1 MVKHEELVQ
10 TNSLT
15 AAAPPAAGPSG
26 SSPLP
31 LIRSP
36 NLSANTLTSAA
47 ADESKRKH
55 AHWQKEQRTVPCA
68 DCRRVRRTC
77 QWLEDGSG
85 QCRRCRDKG
94 IRCSGPVRRR
104 RRPDNEVVAAAF
116 ALATGQTPEG
126 PLSPTSSSARWTTLH
141 LSYALCC
148 HLVDSCKPV
157 EAQLVFSRHSLSGI
171 SRDLNRARGRLEE
184 LAWDVEAILGAPDV
198 APAYTSLAAPT
209 HVFLHDPVT
218 VGQTRHAALSRIA
231 ALALARLASAPG
243 ASSGALPLAD
253 AVNRLLLTL
262 MILDGLP
269 NQFAEERREMYGRAV
284 REGCAL
290 RREKGCVGETREQ
303 LEWVLSNMIRP
314 DFDAPLPVLTNEQL
328 AAICFDTSIG
338 DLTPSFFLTW
348 HDALCAYSET
358 LHYTLAY
365 APLSRLPSAIRYCWK
380 RHADLHD
387 HLLEHLPRVLHH
399 PQYIAEP
406 AKYYRVANF
415 ADHVCKFY
423 LEALRPLSGAY
434 SALFRCNA
442 PHSMVAEGR
451 ELVYTALSTATD
463 LLDTAF
469 SLHFEKVRSYWL
481 AFPLTDA
488 FEPFRRDLL
497 PAWAA
502 QDPHRG
508 DRLLHHMRFASF
520 FSSEAARLARD
531 LEKVVTPVSPPH
543 HALCTPASTHRTLS
557 TPATSPRELESP
569 DVAIK

>member
-1 MVKHEELVQ
+1 MLFGAQ
-10 TNSLT
+10 F
-15 AAAPPAAGPSG
+15 SG
-26 SSPLP
+26 
-31 LIRSP
+31 
-36 NLSANTLTSAA
+36 
-47 ADESKRKH
+47 
-55 AHWQKEQRTVPCA
+55 
-68 DCRRVRRTC
+68 
-77 QWLEDGSG
+77 
-85 QCRRCRDKG
+85 
-94 IRCSGPVRRR
+94 
-104 RRPDNEVVAAAF
+104 
-116 ALATGQTPEG
+116 
-126 PLSPTSSSARWTTLH
+126 
-141 LSYALCC
+141 
-148 HLVDSCKPV
+148 
-157 EAQLVFSRHSLSGI
+157 HS
-171 SRDLNRARGRLEE
+171 
-184 LAWDVEAILGAPDV
+184 AILGAPDV

-243 ASSGALPLAD
+243 ASNGTLPLAD

-269 NQFAEERREMYGRAV
+269 NQFAEERREMFGRAE
-284 REGCAL
+284 REHRL
-290 RREKGCVGETREQ
+290 TFLLESETTIP
-303 LEWVLSNMIRP
+303 LSLYAATRQRP

-338 DLTPSFFLTW
+338 DLTPSFFLNW
-348 HDALCAYSET
+348 HDTLCAYSET

-508 DRLLHHMRFASF
+508 DRLLHHVRFASF

-543 HALCTPASTHRTLS
+543 YALCTPETSHCTLS
-557 TPATSPRELESP
+557 TPGTSPCELDSP
-569 DVAIK
+569 DVAVK